1 MRLILRVDN
10 NSICHATHKTKIL
23 FVQQIPP
30 PLPLHAVSLTVITSC
45 SVARSSPHTATST
58 PVCPYHEIREIRDR
72 FVFLEPSEVM
82 RELCLP
88 KKRKNRHPECSGNG
102 GFVQRTE
109 SVFVSSYSSISC
121 SPRSTSS
128 CENTRCSYT
137 YTLVLLIILLIL
149 KRYSFFIRSKPLI
162 PFNFSHLMVP
172 QKRFT
177 V

>member
-88 KKRKNRHPECSGNG
+88 KKRKTAIRNVPVMAALFS
-102 GFVQRTE
+102 VQNPFSFRRIRP
-109 SVFVSSYSSISC
+109 SVAPQEARQAAKIRVVHIHIHWSY
-121 SPRSTSS
+121 
-128 CENTRCSYT
+128 
-137 YTLVLLIILLIL
+137 
-149 KRYSFFIRSKPLI
+149 
-162 PFNFSHLMVP
+162 
-172 QKRFT
+172 
-177 V
+177 